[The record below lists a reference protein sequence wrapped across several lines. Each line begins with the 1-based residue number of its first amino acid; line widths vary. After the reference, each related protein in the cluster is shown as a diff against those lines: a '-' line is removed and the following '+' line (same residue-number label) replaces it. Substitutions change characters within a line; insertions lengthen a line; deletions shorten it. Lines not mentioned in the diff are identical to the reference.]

1 MCSALRD
8 LGAAVVVIDR
18 CGGQRCTGP
27 CGKGPRPWGAAHR
40 TPGGLVGCDVHED
53 VLVLQAAHVP
63 RSDTMAPDLKPR
75 PVLSR
80 PTRQPLLTALASGV
94 PKESAGLVGGLRVL
108 GANTGGAAHGVF
120 TDTVGVLSQD
130 FFRNL
135 LDLGVQWST
144 SQDTDGVYE
153 ARDAGCNV
161 VRTATASISSSGPTR
176 SCAASPRST
185 ASRSRRT
192 SSSPTSSTRGTRS

>member
-1 MCSALRD
+1 
-8 LGAAVVVIDR
+8 
-18 CGGQRCTGP
+18 
-27 CGKGPRPWGAAHR
+27 
-40 TPGGLVGCDVHED
+40 
-53 VLVLQAAHVP
+53 
-63 RSDTMAPDLKPR
+63 MAPDLKPR

-80 PTRQPLLTALASGV
+80 PTRQPLLTALASSA

-176 SCAASPRST
+176 SCGIAEVYSFEESKDKFVADFVDAWHKVMMLDRYDV
-185 ASRSRRT
+185 
-192 SSSPTSSTRGTRS
+192 G